1 MDEETHRKHAAIGKM
16 LATKQL
22 DYLEW
27 LNITLSIFNLSI
39 SQFTKM
45 CRAEKF
51 TLAEIRNKEYLRE
64 KFEIWEEMFAEEV
77 VIDYNY
83 IQGLFNNREV
93 LELSKYAVKHKL
105 AIQDMIYNTTCV
117 RQDPIF
123 WTNVADIMLGILYD
137 KE

>member
-1 MDEETHRKHAAIGKM
+1 MDEETRRKHAAIGKM
-16 LATKQL
+16 LATNQL

-27 LNITLSIFNLSI
+27 LNITLSLFNLSI

-45 CRAEKF
+45 CRAEKV
-51 TLAEIRNKEYLRE
+51 TLAEIHNKEYMLE
-64 KFEIWEEMFAEEV
+64 KFKIWEDMFAEEAI
-77 VIDYNY
+77 IDYNY
-83 IQGLFNNREV
+83 IQALFNNREV

-105 AIQDMIYNTTCV
+105 SIQNMIYNTTCV

-123 WTNVADIMLGILYD
+123 WTNVTDTMLGILYD